1 MGGSF
6 KPPVAEIFW
15 LGNLIVFP
23 FGRKIEMLAVAFFVK
38 WETDNSDGLFSF
50 KRVKVVEVL

>member
-1 MGGSF
+1 M
-6 KPPVAEIFW
+6 AEIFW
-15 LGNLIVFP
+15 FGNLIVFP
-23 FGRKIEMLAVAFFVK
+23 FGRKIEMLAVAFFGK